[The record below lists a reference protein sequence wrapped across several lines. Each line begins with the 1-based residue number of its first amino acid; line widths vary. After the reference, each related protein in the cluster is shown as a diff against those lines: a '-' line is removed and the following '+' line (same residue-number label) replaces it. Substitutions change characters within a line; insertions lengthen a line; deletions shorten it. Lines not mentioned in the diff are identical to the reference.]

1 VEDLVAQNVDYIL
14 WQYQTVFGLPLPY
27 LQTQLKGREWVQ
39 YRIIHQNTLDLL
51 LTLRALATPSNVI
64 FDDGRTV
71 LISLK
76 LASGK

>member
-14 WQYQTVFGLPLPY
+14 WQYQTRFGLLLPY
-27 LQTQLKGREWVQ
+27 LQTQLKSTEWVA
-39 YRIIHQNTLDLL
+39 YRIVHQNTLDLL
-51 LTLRALATPSNVI
+51 LTLRTLATPINVI